1 MATAAIYARY
11 SSAGQRE
18 ESIEDQVRVC
28 RAAIETAGDAVGHV
42 YEDRATTGTTTDRR
56 AGFMRMVAD
65 AQKGL
70 FSAVYVYKLDR
81 FARNRYDAAVY
92 RRRLKQAGVRLVSA
106 TERTGDGPDGIL
118 LESMLEGLA
127 EYYSANLSENVRRGL
142 AGNAMKCRHNGIR
155 VFGYD
160 HGPDG
165 RYVVNEGEAAAVRRV
180 FAMYQQGEPFRAII
194 EALPAV
200 RSKGGGPLTVQA
212 VGKMLRNDKYCGVY
226 RYGDTVVEG
235 GMPAIIPRDEFDAV
249 QRRLALRTRRRRSTV
264 DYLLSGKLFDS
275 EGHRYQSSSGHGKSG
290 RKYTYYRCPATGHQ
304 VRRDALEAE
313 VARMVA
319 DALAADD
326 GAVEGIVA
334 DVMAEQEA
342 ALADDLAAV
351 RAMEK
356 RLQQNAREQSRMVDL
371 AAKTGAVD
379 AVAEKLN
386 ALADERAALE
396 AEIAD
401 ARAGM
406 GALDAEQVEFWVRRV
421 MGRSDPLEAVRLF
434 VRRVVVDR
442 AAGTLTAEFTFDKK
456 EPPPDGP
463 GRGSRKYLG
472 AGTEGFEPPTAGT
485 KNRSSTVELRPNVWC
500 CPKAT
505 RLVYLI
511 CEGIANAIEQA
522 YGECLRITCG
532 EGSVV
537 ARHARELNADARG
550 LLLRGDIGGADALCK
565 VVTLGKGDRGAR
577 RSICGQ
583 LIACNLEHQ
592 IHVGRNLGIAKHHA
606 AAVGRR
612 RGDVPHA
619 RCNAA
624 CDGVLTDDG
633 NLEALEHVGGAGKTD
648 ARLGLGNRGLALPHV
663 MQAVDIGVGILE
675 RHAIGKQADIFLE
688 LLQSGLGVRAKIAVV
703 LTAGKTQNVERALQ
717 GLNVGAMEIGHAQ
730 IERAVA
736 QFIRGVYQ
744 GAPTGDIDGAA
755 SGKATVE
762 PKGANSLLG
771 GGAKALVGDLGVI
784 DCIAELQKAGLDVLD
799 GCSLHARCNRF
810 HERTPF
816 GVPFVLFE
824 RVSDR
829 QRKGMHKHALNS
841 VASCTQI
848 RC

>member
-28 RAAIETAGDAVGHV
+28 RAAIEAAGDAVGHV

-180 FAMYQQGEPFRAII
+180 FAMYQQGASFADII
-194 EALPAV
+194 AALPAV
-200 RSKGGGPLTVQA
+200 RSKGGGPLTVQM

-235 GMPAIIPRDEFDAV
+235 GMPAIIPREEFDAV
-249 QRRLALRTRRRRSTV
+249 QRRLALRTRRRSTV

-304 VRRDALEAE
+304 VRRDALESE

-386 ALADERAALE
+386 ALSDERAALE
-396 AEIAD
+396 AEVAD

-406 GALDAEQVEFWVRRV
+406 GALDADQVEFWVRRV

-522 YGECLRITCG
+522 YGECLRVAG
-532 EGSVV
+532 REGAVV
-537 ARHARELNADARG
+537 ARHARELDANACR
-550 LLLRGDIGGADALCK
+550 LLLRGNIGSADALGQ
-565 VVTLGKGDRGAR
+565 VVALGEGNRGTR
-577 RSICGQ
+577 CGVGGQ
-583 LIACNLEHQ
+583 LVACDLEHQ
-592 IHVGRNLGIAKHHA
+592 VNVGWDLGVAEHHA
-606 AAVGRR
+606 AVVGRC
-612 RGDVPHA
+612 RGDIPHA
-619 RCNAA
+619 RRNAA
-624 CDGVLTDDG
+624 CDGVLADNG
-633 NLEALEHVGGAGKTD
+633 NLETLEHVGGASKTD
-648 ARLGLGNRGLALPHV
+648 AGLGFGDRGLALPHMV
-663 MQAVDIGVGILE
+663 QAVDVGVGVLE
-675 RHAIGKQADIFLE
+675 GHTVGKQADIFLE
-688 LLQSGLGVRAKIAVV
+688 LLQCGLGMRTKVAVV
-703 LTAGKTQNVERALQ
+703 FATGKAQNVESTLQ
-717 GLNVGAMEIGHAQ
+717 GLYVGAVKIGHAKV
-730 IERAVA
+730 ERAVA
-736 QFIRGVYQ
+736 QLVRSVYK
-744 GAPTGDIDGAA
+744 GAPTGDIDGVTGRKAA
-755 SGKATVE
+755 IK
-762 PKGANSLLG
+762 PKRANGLLG
-771 GGAKALVGDLGVI
+771 GGAKALVGDLVGIDGVT
-784 DCIAELQKAGLDVLD
+784 ELQKTGLNILD
-799 GCSLHARCNRF
+799 GCSLHARDNRF

-816 GVPFVLFE
+816 GVPFVLF
-824 RVSDR
+824 
-829 QRKGMHKHALNS
+829 
-841 VASCTQI
+841 
-848 RC
+848 

>member
-28 RAAIETAGDAVGHV
+28 RAAIEAAGDAVGHV

-65 AQKGL
+65 AQRGL

-180 FAMYQQGEPFRAII
+180 FAMYQQGASFAEII

-212 VGKMLRNDKYCGVY
+212 VGKMLRNDKYAGVY

-235 GMPAIIPRDEFDAV
+235 GMPAIIPREEFDAV

-356 RLQQNAREQSRMVDL
+356 RLGQNAREQSRMVDL

-406 GALDAEQVEFWVRRV
+406 GALDADQVEFWVRRV

-675 RHAIGKQADIFLE
+675 RHAIGKQANIFLE

>member
-28 RAAIETAGDAVGHV
+28 RAAIEAAGDAVGHV

-235 GMPAIIPRDEFDAV
+235 GMPAIIPREEFDAV

-264 DYLLSGKLFDS
+264 DYLLSGKLFDT

-356 RLQQNAREQSRMVDL
+356 RLGQNAREQSRMVDL

-406 GALDAEQVEFWVRRV
+406 GALDADQVEFWVRRV

-537 ARHARELNADARG
+537 TRHARELNADARRF
-550 LLLRGDIGGADALCK
+550 LLRGDIGGADALCQ

-577 RSICGQ
+577 RCTCGQ
-583 LIACNLEHQ
+583 LIACDLEYQ
-592 IHVGRNLGIAKHHA
+592 INVGRNLGIAKHHA

-619 RCNAA
+619 RCNATR
-624 CDGVLTDDG
+624 DGVLANDG
-633 NLEALEHVGGAGKTD
+633 NLETLEYVGRAGKTD
-648 ARLGLGNRGLALPHV
+648 ARLGLDNRGLALPHV

-675 RHAIGKQADIFLE
+675 CHAIGKQADIFLE

-703 LTAGKTQNVERALQ
+703 LTAGKAQNVERSLQ

-736 QFIRGVYQ
+736 QLIRGVYQ
-744 GAPTGDIDGAA
+744 GAPTGDIDGTA
-755 SGKATVE
+755 SGKAAIE

-784 DCIAELQKAGLDVLD
+784 DCIAKLQKAGLDVLD

-848 RC
+848 CC

>member
-28 RAAIETAGDAVGHV
+28 RAAIEAAGDAVGHV

-65 AQKGL
+65 AQRGL

-180 FAMYQQGEPFRAII
+180 FAMYQQGSSFAEII
-194 EALPAV
+194 AALPAV
-200 RSKGGGPLTVQA
+200 RSKGGGPLTVQM
-212 VGKMLRNDKYCGVY
+212 VGKMLRNDKYAGVY

-235 GMPAIIPRDEFDAV
+235 GMPQIVPREEFDAV
-249 QRRLALRTRRRRSTV
+249 QRRLALRTRRRSTV
-264 DYLLSGKLFDS
+264 DYLLSGKLFDT

-351 RAMEK
+351 RAMER
-356 RLQQNAREQSRMVDL
+356 RLGQNAREQSRMVDL

-386 ALADERAALE
+386 ALAAERAALE
-396 AEIAD
+396 AEVAD
-401 ARAGM
+401 ARAGR

-675 RHAIGKQADIFLE
+675 RHAIGKQANIFLE

-703 LTAGKTQNVERALQ
+703 LSAGKTQNVERALQ

>member
-28 RAAIETAGDAVGHV
+28 RAAIEAAGDAVGHV

-65 AQKGL
+65 AQRGL

-249 QRRLALRTRRRRSTV
+249 QRRLALRTRRRSTV

-386 ALADERAALE
+386 ALAAERAALE

-406 GALDAEQVEFWVRRV
+406 GALDADQVEFWVRRV

-522 YGECLRITCG
+522 YGECLRVAG
-532 EGSVV
+532 REGAVV
-537 ARHARELNADARG
+537 ARHARELNANASR
-550 LLLRGDIGGADALCK
+550 LLLRGDIGSADALGQ
-565 VVTLGKGDRGAR
+565 VVALGEGDRGAR
-577 RSICGQ
+577 CGVGGQ
-583 LIACNLEHQ
+583 LVACDLEHQ
-592 IHVGRNLGIAKHHA
+592 IYVGWDLGVAEHHA
-606 AAVGRR
+606 AVVGRC
-612 RGDVPHA
+612 RGDIPHA
-619 RCNAA
+619 RRNAA
-624 CDGVLTDDG
+624 CDGVLADNGD
-633 NLEALEHVGGAGKTD
+633 LEALEHVGGASKTD
-648 ARLGLGNRGLALPHV
+648 TGLGFGDRGLALPHMV
-663 MQAVDIGVGILE
+663 QAVDVGVGVLE
-675 RHAIGKQADIFLE
+675 GHAVGKQADIFLE
-688 LLQSGLGVRAKIAVV
+688 LLQGGLGMRTKVAVV
-703 LTAGKTQNVERALQ
+703 FATGKAQNVESALQ
-717 GLNVGAMEIGHAQ
+717 GLHIGAMEIGHAQ
-730 IERAVA
+730 IQSAVA
-736 QFIRGVYQ
+736 QLIRGVDQ
-744 GAPTGDIDGAA
+744 GAPTGDIDGITGRKAA
-755 SGKATVE
+755 IE
-762 PKGANSLLG
+762 PKRANGLLG
-771 GGAKALVGDLGVI
+771 GGAKALVGDLVGIDGVT
-784 DCIAELQKAGLDVLD
+784 ELQKAGLNILD
-799 GCSLHARCNRF
+799 GCSLHARGNRF

-816 GVPFVLFE
+816 GVRFVLF
-824 RVSDR
+824 
-829 QRKGMHKHALNS
+829 
-841 VASCTQI
+841 
-848 RC
+848 

>member
-28 RAAIETAGDAVGHV
+28 RAAIEAAGDAVGHV

-65 AQKGL
+65 AQRGL

-165 RYVVNEGEAAAVRRV
+165 RYVVNEAEAAAVRRV

-235 GMPAIIPRDEFDAV
+235 GMPAIIPREEFDAV

-356 RLQQNAREQSRMVDL
+356 RLEQNAREQSRMVDL

-485 KNRSSTVELRPNVWC
+485 KNRSSTVELRPNMWC

-511 CEGIANAIEQA
+511 CEGIANAVEQA
-522 YGECLRITCG
+522 YGECLRVAG
-532 EGSVV
+532 REGAVV
-537 ARHARELNADARG
+537 ARHARELNADACR
-550 LLLRGDIGGADALCK
+550 LLLRGDIGGADALGQ
-565 VVTLGKGDRGAR
+565 VVALGEGNRGAR
-577 RSICGQ
+577 SGVGGQ
-583 LIACNLEHQ
+583 LVACDLEHQ
-592 IHVGRNLGIAKHHA
+592 VNVGRDLGVAKHHTA
-606 AAVGRR
+606 VVGRR
-612 RGDVPHA
+612 RGDIPHTRCYAA
-619 RCNAA
+619 RNR
-624 CDGVLTDDG
+624 VLANDG
-633 NLEALEHVGGAGKTD
+633 NLETLEYVGRAGKAD
-648 ARLGLGNRGLALPHV
+648 ARFGLGHRRFTLPNV
-663 MQAVDIGVGILE
+663 MQAVDVGVGVLE
-675 RHAIGKQADIFLE
+675 GHAVGKQADIFLE
-688 LLQSGLGVRAKIAVV
+688 LLQGGLGMRTKVAVV
-703 LTAGKTQNVERALQ
+703 FATGKAQNVESALQ
-717 GLNVGAMEIGHAQ
+717 GLHIGTMEIGHAQ
-730 IERAVA
+730 IQGAVA
-736 QFIRGVYQ
+736 QLIRGVDQ
-744 GAPTGDIDGAA
+744 GAPTGDIDGMTGSKAA
-755 SGKATVE
+755 VE
-762 PKGANSLLG
+762 PEGADGLLG
-771 GGAKALVGDLGVI
+771 GGAKALVDNLGVI
-784 DCIAELQKAGLDVLD
+784 DCIAELQKAGLNILD
-799 GCSLHARCNRF
+799 GCSLHARGNRF

-816 GVPFVLFE
+816 GVRFVLF
-824 RVSDR
+824 
-829 QRKGMHKHALNS
+829 
-841 VASCTQI
+841 
-848 RC
+848 

>member
-28 RAAIETAGDAVGHV
+28 RAAIEAAGDAVGHV

-65 AQKGL
+65 AQRGL

-180 FAMYQQGEPFRAII
+180 FAMYQQGASFAEII
-194 EALPAV
+194 AALPAV

-212 VGKMLRNDKYCGVY
+212 VGKMLRNDKYAGVY

-235 GMPAIIPRDEFDAV
+235 GMPQIIPRDEFDAV

-264 DYLLSGKLFDS
+264 DYLLSGKLFDT

-356 RLQQNAREQSRMVDL
+356 RLGQNAREQSRMVDL

-386 ALADERAALE
+386 ALSAERAALE

-406 GALDAEQVEFWVRRV
+406 GALDAGQVEFWVRRV

-511 CEGIANAIEQA
+511 CEGIANA
-522 YGECLRITCG
+522 
-532 EGSVV
+532 
-537 ARHARELNADARG
+537 
-550 LLLRGDIGGADALCK
+550 
-565 VVTLGKGDRGAR
+565 
-577 RSICGQ
+577 
-583 LIACNLEHQ
+583 
-592 IHVGRNLGIAKHHA
+592 
-606 AAVGRR
+606 
-612 RGDVPHA
+612 
-619 RCNAA
+619 
-624 CDGVLTDDG
+624 
-633 NLEALEHVGGAGKTD
+633 
-648 ARLGLGNRGLALPHV
+648 
-663 MQAVDIGVGILE
+663 
-675 RHAIGKQADIFLE
+675 
-688 LLQSGLGVRAKIAVV
+688 
-703 LTAGKTQNVERALQ
+703 VE
-717 GLNVGAMEIGHAQ
+717 
-730 IERAVA
+730 
-736 QFIRGVYQ
+736 
-744 GAPTGDIDGAA
+744 
-755 SGKATVE
+755 
-762 PKGANSLLG
+762 
-771 GGAKALVGDLGVI
+771 
-784 DCIAELQKAGLDVLD
+784 
-799 GCSLHARCNRF
+799 
-810 HERTPF
+810 
-816 GVPFVLFE
+816 
-824 RVSDR
+824 
-829 QRKGMHKHALNS
+829 
-841 VASCTQI
+841 
-848 RC
+848 

>member
-28 RAAIETAGDAVGHV
+28 RAAIEAAGDAVGHV
-42 YEDRATTGTTTDRR
+42 YEDRATTGTTTNRR

-65 AQKGL
+65 AQRGL

-194 EALPAV
+194 AALPAV
-200 RSKGGGPLTVQA
+200 RSKGGGPLTVQM

-334 DVMAEQEA
+334 DVMAEQE
-342 ALADDLAAV
+342 
-351 RAMEK
+351 
-356 RLQQNAREQSRMVDL
+356 
-371 AAKTGAVD
+371 
-379 AVAEKLN
+379 
-386 ALADERAALE
+386 AALE

-522 YGECLRITCG
+522 YGECLRVACG
-532 EGSVV
+532 KGAVV
-537 ARHARELNADARG
+537 TRHAGELDANSCR
-550 LLLRGDIGGADALCK
+550 LLLCGDIGSADALGQ
-565 VVTLGKGDRGAR
+565 VMALGESDCGAR
-577 RSICGQ
+577 RCICG
-583 LIACNLEHQ
+583 
-592 IHVGRNLGIAKHHA
+592 
-606 AAVGRR
+606 
-612 RGDVPHA
+612 
-619 RCNAA
+619 
-624 CDGVLTDDG
+624 
-633 NLEALEHVGGAGKTD
+633 
-648 ARLGLGNRGLALPHV
+648 
-663 MQAVDIGVGILE
+663 
-675 RHAIGKQADIFLE
+675 
-688 LLQSGLGVRAKIAVV
+688 
-703 LTAGKTQNVERALQ
+703 
-717 GLNVGAMEIGHAQ
+717 
-730 IERAVA
+730 
-736 QFIRGVYQ
+736 
-744 GAPTGDIDGAA
+744 
-755 SGKATVE
+755 
-762 PKGANSLLG
+762 
-771 GGAKALVGDLGVI
+771 
-784 DCIAELQKAGLDVLD
+784 
-799 GCSLHARCNRF
+799 
-810 HERTPF
+810 
-816 GVPFVLFE
+816 
-824 RVSDR
+824 
-829 QRKGMHKHALNS
+829 
-841 VASCTQI
+841 
-848 RC
+848 

>member
-28 RAAIETAGDAVGHV
+28 RAAIEAAGDAVGHV

-200 RSKGGGPLTVQA
+200 RSKGGGPLTVQM

-235 GMPAIIPRDEFDAV
+235 GMPAIIPREEFDAV

-356 RLQQNAREQSRMVDL
+356 RLGQNAREQSRMVDL

-386 ALADERAALE
+386 ALAAERAALE

-485 KNRSSTVELRPNVWC
+485 KNRSSTVELRPNVRC

-511 CEGIANAIEQA
+511 CEGIANTIEQA
-522 YGECLRITCG
+522 YGECLRVAG
-532 EGSVV
+532 RESAVV
-537 ARHARELNADARG
+537 ARHARELNANASW
-550 LLLRGDIGGADALCK
+550 LLLRGDIGGADALGQ
-565 VVTLGKGDRGAR
+565 VVALGEGDRGAR
-577 RSICGQ
+577 RCICGQ
-583 LIACNLEHQ
+583 LIACDLEHQ
-592 IHVGRNLGIAKHHA
+592 VNVGWDLGVAEHHA
-606 AAVGRR
+606 AVVGRC
-612 RGDVPHA
+612 RGDIPHA
-619 RCNAA
+619 RRNAA

-633 NLEALEHVGGAGKTD
+633 NLEALENVGGAGKAD

-703 LTAGKTQNVERALQ
+703 LTAGKAQNVERPLQ
-717 GLNVGAMEIGHAQ
+717 GLNVGTMEIGHTQ
-730 IERAVA
+730 IERTIA
-736 QFIRGVYQ
+736 QFIRGVDQ
-744 GAPTGDIDGAA
+744 GTPAGNVNGVTGDKTA
-755 SGKATVE
+755 VE
-762 PKGANSLLG
+762 PKGANGLLG
-771 GGAKALVGDLGVI
+771 GGAKALIGDLGVI

>member
-28 RAAIETAGDAVGHV
+28 RAAIEAAGDAVGHV

-65 AQKGL
+65 AQRGL

-165 RYVVNEGEAAAVRRV
+165 RYVVNEAEAAAVRTV
-180 FAMYQQGEPFRAII
+180 FAMYQQGEPFSAII
-194 EALPAV
+194 AALPAV
-200 RSKGGGPLTVQA
+200 RSKGGGPLTVQM

-235 GMPAIIPRDEFDAV
+235 GMPQIVPREEFDAV
-249 QRRLALRTRRRRSTV
+249 QRRLALRTRRRSTV

-356 RLQQNAREQSRMVDL
+356 RLGQNAREQSRMVDL

-386 ALADERAALE
+386 ALSDERAALE

-406 GALDAEQVEFWVRRV
+406 GALDADQVEFWVRRV

-505 RLVYLI
+505 RLVYLN
-511 CEGIANAIEQA
+511 CEGIANAVEQA
-522 YGECLRITCG
+522 YGERLRVACG
-532 EGSVV
+532 EGAVV
-537 ARHARELNADARG
+537 ACHACELNTDACG
-550 LLLRGDIGGADALCK
+550 LLLRGDIGGADALGQ
-565 VVTLGKGDRGAR
+565 VVALGEGNRGAWR
-577 RSICGQ
+577 GVGGQ
-583 LIACNLEHQ
+583 LVACDLEHQ
-592 IHVGRNLGIAKHHA
+592 VNVGWDLGVAEHHA
-606 AAVGRR
+606 AVVGRC

-619 RCNAA
+619 
-624 CDGVLTDDG
+624 
-633 NLEALEHVGGAGKTD
+633 
-648 ARLGLGNRGLALPHV
+648 
-663 MQAVDIGVGILE
+663 
-675 RHAIGKQADIFLE
+675 
-688 LLQSGLGVRAKIAVV
+688 
-703 LTAGKTQNVERALQ
+703 
-717 GLNVGAMEIGHAQ
+717 
-730 IERAVA
+730 
-736 QFIRGVYQ
+736 
-744 GAPTGDIDGAA
+744 
-755 SGKATVE
+755 
-762 PKGANSLLG
+762 
-771 GGAKALVGDLGVI
+771 
-784 DCIAELQKAGLDVLD
+784 
-799 GCSLHARCNRF
+799 
-810 HERTPF
+810 
-816 GVPFVLFE
+816 
-824 RVSDR
+824 
-829 QRKGMHKHALNS
+829 
-841 VASCTQI
+841 
-848 RC
+848 

>member
-28 RAAIETAGDAVGHV
+28 RAAIEAAGDAVGHV

-180 FAMYQQGEPFRAII
+180 FAMYQQGASFAEII

-200 RSKGGGPLTVQA
+200 RSKGGGPLTVQM
-212 VGKMLRNDKYCGVY
+212 VGKMLRNDKYAGVY
-226 RYGDTVVEG
+226 RYGDTVVDG

-356 RLQQNAREQSRMVDL
+356 RLGQNAREQSRMVDL

-401 ARAGM
+401 VRAGM
-406 GALDAEQVEFWVRRV
+406 GALDADQVEFWVRRV

-442 AAGTLTAEFTFDKK
+442 AAGTLAVEFTFDKK

-500 CPKAT
+500 CPKAA

-522 YGECLRITCG
+522 YGECLGVACG

-537 ARHARELNADARG
+537 ARHARELNADTCR
-550 LLLRGDIGGADALCK
+550 LLLRGDIGSADALRQ
-565 VVTLGKGDRGAR
+565 VVTFGKGDRGAR
-577 RSICGQ
+577 RCICGQ
-583 LIACNLEHQ
+583 LIACDLEYQ
-592 IHVGRNLGIAKHHA
+592 VHVGRNLGIAKHHA
-606 AAVGRR
+606 AVVGRR

-633 NLEALEHVGGAGKTD
+633 NLEALEHVGGAGKAD
-648 ARLGLGNRGLALPHV
+648 ARLGLGNRGFALPHV
-663 MQAVDIGVGILE
+663 MQTVDIGVGILE
-675 RHAIGKQADIFLE
+675 CHAVGKQADIFLE
-688 LLQSGLGVRAKIAVV
+688 LLQGRLGVRAKVAVV
-703 LTAGKTQNVERALQ
+703 LTAGKTQNVECPLQ
-717 GLNVGAMEIGHAQ
+717 GTNVGTMEIGHAQ
-730 IERAVA
+730 IKRAVA
-736 QFIRGVYQ
+736 QLIRGVYQ
-744 GAPTGDIDGAA
+744 GAPTGDIDGVA
-755 SGKATVE
+755 SGKAAVE

-799 GCSLHARCNRF
+799 GCSLHARCDRF

-829 QRKGMHKHALNS
+829 QRKGLHKHALNS
-841 VASCTQI
+841 VASCTQM

>member
-28 RAAIETAGDAVGHV
+28 RAAIEAAGDAVGHV

-180 FAMYQQGEPFRAII
+180 FAMYQQGAPFAEII
-194 EALPAV
+194 AALPAV

-212 VGKMLRNDKYCGVY
+212 VGKMLRNDKYAGVY

-249 QRRLALRTRRRRSTV
+249 QRRLALRTRRRSTV

-356 RLQQNAREQSRMVDL
+356 RLGQNAREQSRMVDL

-511 CEGIANAIEQA
+511 CEGIANAIEK
-522 YGECLRITCG
+522 TDG
-532 EGSVV
+532 EGLCVACGKGAVV
-537 ARHARELNADARG
+537 TRHAGELDANSCR
-550 LLLRGDIGGADALCK
+550 LLLCGNIGGADALGQ
-565 VVTLGKGDRGAR
+565 VVALGEGDRGAR
-577 RSICGQ
+577 GGVCGQ
-583 LIACNLEHQ
+583 LIACDLEHQ
-592 IHVGRNLGIAKHHA
+592 IHVGRDLGIAKHHA

-663 MQAVDIGVGILE
+663 MQAVDVGVGVLE
-675 RHAIGKQADIFLE
+675 GHAVGKQADIFLE
-688 LLQSGLGVRAKIAVV
+688 LLQGGLGMRTKVAVV
-703 LTAGKTQNVERALQ
+703 FATGKAQNVESALQ
-717 GLNVGAMEIGHAQ
+717 GLDVGAVKIGHAK

-736 QFIRGVYQ
+736 
-744 GAPTGDIDGAA
+744 
-755 SGKATVE
+755 
-762 PKGANSLLG
+762 
-771 GGAKALVGDLGVI
+771 
-784 DCIAELQKAGLDVLD
+784 
-799 GCSLHARCNRF
+799 
-810 HERTPF
+810 
-816 GVPFVLFE
+816 
-824 RVSDR
+824 
-829 QRKGMHKHALNS
+829 
-841 VASCTQI
+841 
-848 RC
+848 

>member
-28 RAAIETAGDAVGHV
+28 RAAIEAAGDAVGHV

-65 AQKGL
+65 AQRGL

-180 FAMYQQGEPFRAII
+180 FAMYQQGASFAEII

-356 RLQQNAREQSRMVDL
+356 RLGQNAREQSRMVDL

-386 ALADERAALE
+386 ALSDERAALE

-406 GALDAEQVEFWVRRV
+406 GALDADQVEFWVRRV

-675 RHAIGKQADIFLE
+675 RHAIGKQANIFLE

-703 LTAGKTQNVERALQ
+703 LSAGKTQNVERALQ

>member
-28 RAAIETAGDAVGHV
+28 RAAIEAAGDAVGHV

-65 AQKGL
+65 AQRGL

-165 RYVVNEGEAAAVRRV
+165 RYVVNEAEAAAVRTV
-180 FAMYQQGEPFRAII
+180 FAMYQQGEPFSAII
-194 EALPAV
+194 AALPAV
-200 RSKGGGPLTVQA
+200 RSKGGGPLTVQM

-356 RLQQNAREQSRMVDL
+356 RLEQNAREQSRMVDL

-442 AAGTLTAEFTFDKK
+442 TAGTLTAEFTFDKK

-511 CEGIANAIEQA
+511 CEGIANAVEQA
-522 YGECLRITCG
+522 YGECLRVAG
-532 EGSVV
+532 REGAVV
-537 ARHARELNADARG
+537 ARHARELNANASR
-550 LLLRGDIGGADALCK
+550 LLLRGDIGGADALGQ
-565 VVTLGKGDRGAR
+565 VVALGEGNRGAWR
-577 RSICGQ
+577 GVGGQ
-583 LIACNLEHQ
+583 LVACDLEHQ
-592 IHVGRNLGIAKHHA
+592 VNAGWDLGVAEHHA
-606 AAVGRR
+606 AIVGRC
-612 RGDVPHA
+612 RGDIPHA
-619 RCNAA
+619 RRNTAR
-624 CDGVLTDDG
+624 DGVLADNG
-633 NLEALEHVGGAGKTD
+633 NLEALEHVGGASKTD
-648 ARLGLGNRGLALPHV
+648 ARLGLGDRGLALPHV
-663 MQAVDIGVGILE
+663 MQAVDIGVGVLE
-675 RHAIGKQADIFLE
+675 GHAVGKQADIFLE
-688 LLQSGLGVRAKIAVV
+688 LLQGGLGMRTKVAVV
-703 LTAGKTQNVERALQ
+703 LTAGKTQHVQSALQ
-717 GLNVGAMEIGHAQ
+717 GLHIGAMEIGHAQ
-730 IERAVA
+730 IQSAVA
-736 QFIRGVYQ
+736 QLIRGIDQ
-744 GAPTGDIDGAA
+744 GAPAGDIDGMTG
-755 SGKATVE
+755 GKAAVE
-762 PKGANSLLG
+762 PESADGLLSG
-771 GGAKALVGDLGVI
+771 GSKVLVGDFGGINRV
-784 DCIAELQKAGLDVLD
+784 AELQETRLHILD

-824 RVSDR
+824 RLSDR

-841 VASCTQI
+841 VASCA
-848 RC
+848 

>member
-28 RAAIETAGDAVGHV
+28 RAAIEAAGDAVGHV

-65 AQKGL
+65 AQRGL

-165 RYVVNEGEAAAVRRV
+165 RYVVNEAEAAAVRRV
-180 FAMYQQGEPFRAII
+180 FAMYQQGASFAEII
-194 EALPAV
+194 AALPAV

-235 GMPAIIPRDEFDAV
+235 GMPQIIPRDEFDAV

-264 DYLLSGKLFDS
+264 DYLLSGKLFDA

-356 RLQQNAREQSRMVDL
+356 RLGQNAREQSRMVDL

-406 GALDAEQVEFWVRRV
+406 GALDADQVEFWVRRV

-522 YGECLRITCG
+522 YGECLRVAG
-532 EGSVV
+532 REGAVV
-537 ARHARELNADARG
+537 ARHAR
-550 LLLRGDIGGADALCK
+550 
-565 VVTLGKGDRGAR
+565 
-577 RSICGQ
+577 
-583 LIACNLEHQ
+583 
-592 IHVGRNLGIAKHHA
+592 
-606 AAVGRR
+606 
-612 RGDVPHA
+612 
-619 RCNAA
+619 
-624 CDGVLTDDG
+624 
-633 NLEALEHVGGAGKTD
+633 
-648 ARLGLGNRGLALPHV
+648 
-663 MQAVDIGVGILE
+663 
-675 RHAIGKQADIFLE
+675 
-688 LLQSGLGVRAKIAVV
+688 
-703 LTAGKTQNVERALQ
+703 
-717 GLNVGAMEIGHAQ
+717 
-730 IERAVA
+730 
-736 QFIRGVYQ
+736 
-744 GAPTGDIDGAA
+744 
-755 SGKATVE
+755 
-762 PKGANSLLG
+762 
-771 GGAKALVGDLGVI
+771 
-784 DCIAELQKAGLDVLD
+784 
-799 GCSLHARCNRF
+799 
-810 HERTPF
+810 
-816 GVPFVLFE
+816 
-824 RVSDR
+824 
-829 QRKGMHKHALNS
+829 
-841 VASCTQI
+841 
-848 RC
+848 

>member
-28 RAAIETAGDAVGHV
+28 RAAIEAAGDAVGHV

-165 RYVVNEGEAAAVRRV
+165 RYVVNEAEAAAVRRV
-180 FAMYQQGEPFRAII
+180 FAMYQQGEPFSAII
-194 EALPAV
+194 GALPAV
-200 RSKGGGPLTVQA
+200 RSKGGGPLTVQM
-212 VGKMLRNDKYCGVY
+212 VGKMLRNDKYAGVY

-235 GMPAIIPRDEFDAV
+235 GMPQIIPRDEFDAV

-313 VARMVA
+313 VA
-319 DALAADD
+319 
-326 GAVEGIVA
+326 
-334 DVMAEQEA
+334 
-342 ALADDLAAV
+342 
-351 RAMEK
+351 
-356 RLQQNAREQSRMVDL
+356 
-371 AAKTGAVD
+371 
-379 AVAEKLN
+379 
-386 ALADERAALE
+386 
-396 AEIAD
+396 D

-406 GALDAEQVEFWVRRV
+406 GALDADQVEFWVRRV

-522 YGECLRITCG
+522 YGECLRVAG
-532 EGSVV
+532 REGAVV
-537 ARHARELNADARG
+537 ARHARELNANASR
-550 LLLRGDIGGADALCK
+550 LLLRGDIGSADALGQ
-565 VVTLGKGDRGAR
+565 VVALGEGNRGAR
-577 RSICGQ
+577 CGVGGQ
-583 LIACNLEHQ
+583 LVACDLEHQ
-592 IHVGRNLGIAKHHA
+592 IYVGWDLGVAEHHA
-606 AAVGRR
+606 AVVGRR

-624 CDGVLTDDG
+624 RDGVLTDDG
-633 NLEALEHVGGAGKTD
+633 NLEALEHVGGASKTD
-648 ARLGLGNRGLALPHV
+648 AGLGFGDRGLALPHMV
-663 MQAVDIGVGILE
+663 QAVDVGVGVLE
-675 RHAIGKQADIFLE
+675 GHAVGKQADIFLE
-688 LLQSGLGVRAKIAVV
+688 LLQGGLGMRTKVAVV
-703 LTAGKTQNVERALQ
+703 FATGKAQNVESALQ
-717 GLNVGAMEIGHAQ
+717 GLHIGAMEIGHAQ
-730 IERAVA
+730 IESAVA
-736 QFIRGVYQ
+736 QLIRSVYK
-744 GAPTGDIDGAA
+744 GAPAGDIDGMTGSKAA
-755 SGKATVE
+755 VE
-762 PKGANSLLG
+762 PEGADGLLSG
-771 GGAKALVGDLGVI
+771 GSKVLVGDFGGINRV
-784 DCIAELQKAGLDVLD
+784 AELQETRLHVLD

-824 RVSDR
+824 RLSDR

-841 VASCTQI
+841 VASCA
-848 RC
+848 

>member
-1 MATAAIYARY
+1 MANAVIYARY

-28 RAAIETAGDAVGHV
+28 RQAAERDGDAIARV
-42 YEDRATTGTTTDRR
+42 YHDDATTGRTAEGRD
-56 AGFMRMVAD
+56 GFLRMVAD
-65 AQKGL
+65 ARRGL
-70 FSAVYVYKLDR
+70 FDVVYVYKLDR

-165 RYVVNEGEAAAVRRV
+165 RYVVNEGEAAVVRRV

-200 RSKGGGPLTVQA
+200 RSKGGGPLTVQM

-249 QRRLALRTRRRRSTV
+249 QRRLALRTRRRSTV

-356 RLQQNAREQSRMVDL
+356 RLGQNAREQSRMVDL

-386 ALADERAALE
+386 ALSDERAALE

-406 GALDAEQVEFWVRRV
+406 GALDADQVEFWVRRV

-463 GRGSRKYLG
+463 VRGSRKYLG

-522 YGECLRITCG
+522 YGECLRVAG
-532 EGSVV
+532 REGAVV
-537 ARHARELNADARG
+537 ARHAR
-550 LLLRGDIGGADALCK
+550 
-565 VVTLGKGDRGAR
+565 
-577 RSICGQ
+577 
-583 LIACNLEHQ
+583 
-592 IHVGRNLGIAKHHA
+592 
-606 AAVGRR
+606 
-612 RGDVPHA
+612 
-619 RCNAA
+619 
-624 CDGVLTDDG
+624 
-633 NLEALEHVGGAGKTD
+633 
-648 ARLGLGNRGLALPHV
+648 
-663 MQAVDIGVGILE
+663 
-675 RHAIGKQADIFLE
+675 
-688 LLQSGLGVRAKIAVV
+688 
-703 LTAGKTQNVERALQ
+703 
-717 GLNVGAMEIGHAQ
+717 
-730 IERAVA
+730 
-736 QFIRGVYQ
+736 
-744 GAPTGDIDGAA
+744 
-755 SGKATVE
+755 
-762 PKGANSLLG
+762 
-771 GGAKALVGDLGVI
+771 
-784 DCIAELQKAGLDVLD
+784 
-799 GCSLHARCNRF
+799 
-810 HERTPF
+810 
-816 GVPFVLFE
+816 
-824 RVSDR
+824 
-829 QRKGMHKHALNS
+829 
-841 VASCTQI
+841 
-848 RC
+848 

>member
-28 RAAIETAGDAVGHV
+28 RAAIEAAGDAVGHV

-65 AQKGL
+65 AQRGL

-180 FAMYQQGEPFRAII
+180 FAMYQQGASFAEII
-194 EALPAV
+194 AALPAV

-226 RYGDTVVEG
+226 RYGGTVVEG
-235 GMPAIIPRDEFDAV
+235 GMPAIIPREEFDAV

-406 GALDAEQVEFWVRRV
+406 GALDADQVEFWVRRV

-511 CEGIANAIEQA
+511 CEGIANAVEQA
-522 YGECLRITCG
+522 YGECLRVACG

-537 ARHARELNADARG
+537 ARHARELNADARR
-550 LLLRGDIGGADALCK
+550 LLLRGDIGSADALCK

-577 RSICGQ
+577 RCVCGQ
-583 LIACNLEHQ
+583 LIACDLEHQ
-592 IHVGRNLGIAKHHA
+592 VHVGRNLGIAKHHA

-619 RCNAA
+619 RCNTA

-633 NLEALEHVGGAGKTD
+633 NLEALEHVGGTGKTD
-648 ARLGLGNRGLALPHV
+648 ARLGLGNRGLALPYV

-675 RHAIGKQADIFLE
+675 RHTVGKQADIFLE
-688 LLQSGLGVRAKIAVV
+688 LLQSGLGVRTKVAVV
-703 LTAGKTQNVERALQ
+703 LTAGKTQNVERPLQ

-730 IERAVA
+730 IKRAVA

-744 GAPTGDIDGAA
+744 GTPTGDIDGTA
-755 SGKATVE
+755 SGKATIE
-762 PKGANSLLG
+762 PKGANSLFG
-771 GGAKALVGDLGVI
+771 GGAKALVGNLGVI

>member
-28 RAAIETAGDAVGHV
+28 RAAIEAAGDAVGHV

-160 HGPDG
+160 HAPDG

-180 FAMYQQGEPFRAII
+180 FAMYQQGASFAEII
-194 EALPAV
+194 AALPAV
-200 RSKGGGPLTVQA
+200 RSKGGGPLTVQM
-212 VGKMLRNDKYCGVY
+212 VGKMLRNDKYAGVY

-235 GMPAIIPRDEFDAV
+235 GMPQIIPRDEFDAV
-249 QRRLALRTRRRRSTV
+249 QRRLALRTRRRSTV
-264 DYLLSGKLFDS
+264 DYLLSGKLFDT

-290 RKYTYYRCPATGHQ
+290 RKYTYDRCPATGHQ

-313 VARMVA
+313 VASMVA

-386 ALADERAALE
+386 ALSDERAALE

-406 GALDAEQVEFWVRRV
+406 GALDADQVEFWVRRV

-456 EPPPDGP
+456 KEPPPGGP

-675 RHAIGKQADIFLE
+675 RHAIGKQANIFLE

-717 GLNVGAMEIGHAQ
+717 DLNVGAMEIGHAQ

>member
-28 RAAIETAGDAVGHV
+28 RAAIEAAGDAVGHV

-165 RYVVNEGEAAAVRRV
+165 RYVVNEAEAAAVRTV
-180 FAMYQQGEPFRAII
+180 FAMYQQGEPFSAII
-194 EALPAV
+194 AALPAV
-200 RSKGGGPLTVQA
+200 RSKGGGPLTVQM

-356 RLQQNAREQSRMVDL
+356 RLEQNAREQSRMVDL

-522 YGECLRITCG
+522 DGECLRVAG
-532 EGSVV
+532 REGSVV
-537 ARHARELNADARG
+537 ARHARELNADARR
-550 LLLRGDIGGADALCK
+550 LLLRGDVGGADALGQ
-565 VVTLGKGDRGAR
+565 VVTFGKGDRGTR
-577 RSICGQ
+577 GGVCGQ
-583 LIACNLEHQ
+583 LVACNFEHQ
-592 IHVGRNLGIAKHHA
+592 VDIGRDLGVAEHHA
-606 AAVGRR
+606 AVVGRR

-619 RCNAA
+619 RRYATRN
-624 CDGVLTDDG
+624 GVLADNG
-633 NLEALEHVGGAGKTD
+633 NLEALEHVGGASKTD
-648 ARLGLGNRGLALPHV
+648 ARLGLGDRGLALPHMV
-663 MQAVDIGVGILE
+663 QAVDVGVGVLE
-675 RHAIGKQADIFLE
+675 GHAVGKQADIFLE
-688 LLQSGLGVRAKIAVV
+688 LLQGGLGMRTKVAVV
-703 LTAGKTQNVERALQ
+703 FATGKAQNVESALQ
-717 GLNVGAMEIGHAQ
+717 GLDVGAVKIGHAK

-736 QFIRGVYQ
+736 QLVRSVYK
-744 GAPTGDIDGAA
+744 GAPTGDIDGVTGRKAA
-755 SGKATVE
+755 IESKR
-762 PKGANSLLG
+762 ANGLLG
-771 GGAKALVGDLGVI
+771 GGAKALVGNLVGIDGVT
-784 DCIAELQKAGLDVLD
+784 ELQKAGLNILD
-799 GCSLHARCNRF
+799 GCSLHARGNRF

-816 GVPFVLFE
+816 GVPFVLF
-824 RVSDR
+824 
-829 QRKGMHKHALNS
+829 
-841 VASCTQI
+841 
-848 RC
+848 

>member
-28 RAAIETAGDAVGHV
+28 RAAIEAAGDAVGHV

-92 RRRLKQAGVRLVSA
+92 RHRLKQAGVRLVSA

-165 RYVVNEGEAAAVRRV
+165 RYVVDEGEAAAVRRV

-212 VGKMLRNDKYCGVY
+212 VGKMLRNDKYAGVY

-235 GMPAIIPRDEFDAV
+235 GMPQIIPREEFDAV

-304 VRRDALEAE
+304 VRRDALEAK

-386 ALADERAALE
+386 ARQTS
-396 AEIAD
+396 
-401 ARAGM
+401 G
-406 GALDAEQVEFWVRRV
+406 RRWRPRSPTRGPAW
-421 MGRSDPLEAVRLF
+421 GRSTPTRWSS
-434 VRRVVVDR
+434 
-442 AAGTLTAEFTFDKK
+442 GC
-456 EPPPDGP
+456 
-463 GRGSRKYLG
+463 G
-472 AGTEGFEPPTAGT
+472 A
-485 KNRSSTVELRPNVWC
+485 SW
-500 CPKAT
+500 
-505 RLVYLI
+505 
-511 CEGIANAIEQA
+511 
-522 YGECLRITCG
+522 
-532 EGSVV
+532 
-537 ARHARELNADARG
+537 
-550 LLLRGDIGGADALCK
+550 
-565 VVTLGKGDRGAR
+565 
-577 RSICGQ
+577 
-583 LIACNLEHQ
+583 
-592 IHVGRNLGIAKHHA
+592 
-606 AAVGRR
+606 
-612 RGDVPHA
+612 
-619 RCNAA
+619 
-624 CDGVLTDDG
+624 
-633 NLEALEHVGGAGKTD
+633 
-648 ARLGLGNRGLALPHV
+648 
-663 MQAVDIGVGILE
+663 
-675 RHAIGKQADIFLE
+675 
-688 LLQSGLGVRAKIAVV
+688 
-703 LTAGKTQNVERALQ
+703 
-717 GLNVGAMEIGHAQ
+717 
-730 IERAVA
+730 
-736 QFIRGVYQ
+736 
-744 GAPTGDIDGAA
+744 GAPTRWR
-755 SGKATVE
+755 
-762 PKGANSLLG
+762 P
-771 GGAKALVGDLGVI
+771 
-784 DCIAELQKAGLDVLD
+784 C
-799 GCSLHARCNRF
+799 GCSCAAWWWTAPPARSPRSSRSTKRNPR
-810 HERTPF
+810 RTVPA
-816 GVPFVLFE
+816 GV
-824 RVSDR
+824 RVSIWGLGRRDSNP
-829 QRKGMHKHALNS
+829 QQPAPKTGVLPLNYVPMCG
-841 VASCTQI
+841 VAQKQLV
-848 RC
+848 